1 MMKPK
6 ILLTMLSLFFAT
18 AFAESPSDTANFNVL
33 HGAAYY
39 NAVLT
44 PSEAPSVHRNIYTP
58 YLMYGSNLVALGPS
72 NAYGIASYTSNNQTS
87 FLAYL
92 NNMAM
97 LGIATKSFGFSIAF
111 DIDEKL
117 NFFKEKD
124 AYHKEETTEIHGRA
138 NNLTLRL
145 AFPMQSIDFLA
156 TLRYYQSNDSL
167 AMVDYAD
174 SEGKIDYDYHRLAHD
189 IYGVI
194 TFTNRPS
201 AKNFSWRTGGS
212 LGREFWWKD
221 STLKSTI
228 DPDDNYKHTSERDD
242 SYFYASLF
250 YNFGYIVLKSGNA
263 RVHVGNNATLNAYIF
278 DRVEDKDNH
287 RKDAYMRGTL
297 TLTPHLLAEYVLNEN
312 WVIWASADYSWSS
325 NAYREEYIE
334 LYKTEDETKNYF
346 TRFSTK
352 SGRVYTTTG
361 VLFRYKHLTLETS
374 IMSGFYNN
382 PFRGFTGN
390 TILFDFS
397 GIVTF

>member
-1 MMKPK
+1 MKPK
-6 ILLTMLSLFFAT
+6 LLLTMLSLFFAT
-18 AFAESPSDTANFNVL
+18 TFAENPSDTANFNVL
-33 HGAAYY
+33 HGVAYY
-39 NAVLT
+39 DAAAT
-44 PSEAPSVHRNIYTP
+44 PSEAPSVLRNLYSP
-58 YLMYGSNLVALGPS
+58 YLMYGSNLVALSPS
-72 NAYGIASYTSNNQTS
+72 SAYGIASYSSNDQTS

-97 LGIATKSFGFSIAF
+97 LGIATKSFGFSLAF

-117 NFFKEKD
+117 NFTKEKD
-124 AYHKEETTEIHGRA
+124 AYHKEETSEIQGRG

-145 AFPMQSIDFLA
+145 AIPMQSTDFLA
-156 TLRYYQSNDSL
+156 MLRYDQSNDSL
-167 AMVDYAD
+167 AMVDYSD
-174 SEGKIDYDYHRLAHD
+174 SEGKIDYDYHRMSHE
-189 IYGVI
+189 IYGSI
-194 TFTNRPS
+194 AFTNRPS
-201 AKNFSWRTGGS
+201 AKNFFWRTGGS
-212 LGREFWWKD
+212 VSREFWSKD
-221 STLKSTI
+221 SSLKSTI
-228 DPDDNYKHTSERDD
+228 DPDDNYKHSSERDD
-242 SYFYASLF
+242 SHFYASLF
-250 YNFGYIVLKSGNA
+250 YNFGYIALKSGNA
-263 RVHVGNNATLNAYIF
+263 RVHIGNNASISAYIY

-297 TLTPHLLAEYVLNEN
+297 TLTPNLLAEYVLNDN
-312 WVIWASADYSWSS
+312 WIIWAATSFSWSS

-361 VLFRYKHLTLETS
+361 ALFRYKHLMLETS

>member
-1 MMKPK
+1 
-6 ILLTMLSLFFAT
+6 MLSLFFAT
-18 AFAESPSDTANFNVL
+18 TFAENPSDTANFNVL
-33 HGAAYY
+33 HGVAYY
-39 NAVLT
+39 DAAAT
-44 PSEAPSVHRNIYTP
+44 PSEAPSVLRNLYSP
-58 YLMYGSNLVALGPS
+58 YLMYGSNLVALSPS
-72 NAYGIASYTSNNQTS
+72 SAYGIASYTSNDQTS

-97 LGIATKSFGFSIAF
+97 LGIATKSFGFSLAF

-117 NFFKEKD
+117 NFTKEKD
-124 AYHKEETTEIHGRA
+124 AYHKEETSEIQGRG

-145 AFPMQSIDFLA
+145 AIPMQSTDFLA
-156 TLRYYQSNDSL
+156 MLRYDQSNDSL
-167 AMVDYAD
+167 AMVDYSD
-174 SEGKIDYDYHRLAHD
+174 SEGKIDYDYHRMSHE
-189 IYGVI
+189 IYGSI
-194 TFTNRPS
+194 AFTNRPS
-201 AKNFSWRTGGS
+201 AKNFFWRTGGS
-212 LGREFWWKD
+212 VSREFWSKD
-221 STLKSTI
+221 SSLKSTI
-228 DPDDNYKHTSERDD
+228 DPDDNYKHSSERDD
-242 SYFYASLF
+242 SHFYASLF
-250 YNFGYIVLKSGNA
+250 YNFGYIALKSGNA
-263 RVHVGNNATLNAYIF
+263 RVHIGNNASIRAYIY

-297 TLTPHLLAEYVLNEN
+297 TLTPNLLAEYVLNDN
-312 WVIWASADYSWSS
+312 WIIWAATSFSWSS

-361 VLFRYKHLTLETS
+361 ALFRYKHLMLETS

>member
-1 MMKPK
+1 M
-6 ILLTMLSLFFAT
+6 TMLSLFFAT
-18 AFAESPSDTANFNVL
+18 TFAENPSDTANFNVL
-33 HGAAYY
+33 HGVAYY
-39 NAVLT
+39 DAAAT
-44 PSEAPSVHRNIYTP
+44 PSEAPSVLRNLYSP
-58 YLMYGSNLVALGPS
+58 YLMYGSNLVALSPS
-72 NAYGIASYTSNNQTS
+72 SAYGIASYTSNDQTS

-97 LGIATKSFGFSIAF
+97 LGIATKSFGFSLAF

-117 NFFKEKD
+117 NFTKEKD
-124 AYHKEETTEIHGRA
+124 AYHKEETSEIQGRG

-145 AFPMQSIDFLA
+145 AIPMQSTDFLA
-156 TLRYYQSNDSL
+156 MLRYDQSNDSL
-167 AMVDYAD
+167 AMVDYSD
-174 SEGKIDYDYHRLAHD
+174 SEGKIDYDYHRMSHE
-189 IYGVI
+189 IYGSI
-194 TFTNRPS
+194 AFTNRPS
-201 AKNFSWRTGGS
+201 AKNFFWRTGGS
-212 LGREFWWKD
+212 VSREFWSKD
-221 STLKSTI
+221 SSLKSTI
-228 DPDDNYKHTSERDD
+228 DPDDNYKHSSERDD
-242 SYFYASLF
+242 SHFYASLF
-250 YNFGYIVLKSGNA
+250 YNFGYIALKSGNA
-263 RVHVGNNATLNAYIF
+263 RVHIGNNASIRAYIY

-297 TLTPHLLAEYVLNEN
+297 TLTPNLLAEYVLNDN
-312 WVIWASADYSWSS
+312 WIIWAATSFSWSS

-361 VLFRYKHLTLETS
+361 ALFRYKHLMLETS

>member
-1 MMKPK
+1 MKPK
-6 ILLTMLSLFFAT
+6 LLLTMLSLFFAT
-18 AFAESPSDTANFNVL
+18 TFAENPSDTANFNVL
-33 HGAAYY
+33 HGVAYY
-39 NAVLT
+39 DAAAT
-44 PSEAPSVHRNIYTP
+44 PSEAPSVLRNLYSP
-58 YLMYGSNLVALGPS
+58 YLMYGSNLVALSPS
-72 NAYGIASYTSNNQTS
+72 SAYGIASYTSNDQTS

-97 LGIATKSFGFSIAF
+97 LGIATKSFGFSLAF

-117 NFFKEKD
+117 NFTKEKD
-124 AYHKEETTEIHGRA
+124 AYHKEETSEIQGRG

-145 AFPMQSIDFLA
+145 AIPMQSTDFLA
-156 TLRYYQSNDSL
+156 MLRYDQSNDSL
-167 AMVDYAD
+167 AMVDYSD
-174 SEGKIDYDYHRLAHD
+174 SEGKIDYDYHRMSHE
-189 IYGVI
+189 IYGSI
-194 TFTNRPS
+194 AFTNRPS
-201 AKNFSWRTGGS
+201 AKNFFWRTGGS
-212 LGREFWWKD
+212 VSREFWSKD
-221 STLKSTI
+221 SSLKSTI
-228 DPDDNYKHTSERDD
+228 DPDDNYKHSSERDD
-242 SYFYASLF
+242 SHFYASLF
-250 YNFGYIVLKSGNA
+250 YNFGYIALKSGNA
-263 RVHVGNNATLNAYIF
+263 RVHIGNNASISAYIY

-297 TLTPHLLAEYVLNEN
+297 TLTPNLLAEYVLNDN
-312 WVIWASADYSWSS
+312 WIIWAATSFSWSS

-361 VLFRYKHLTLETS
+361 ALFRYKHLMLETS

>member
-1 MMKPK
+1 MKPK
-6 ILLTMLSLFFAT
+6 LLLTMLSLFFAT
-18 AFAESPSDTANFNVL
+18 TFAENPSDTANFNVL
-33 HGAAYY
+33 HGVAYY
-39 NAVLT
+39 DAAAT
-44 PSEAPSVHRNIYTP
+44 PSEAPSVLRNLYSP
-58 YLMYGSNLVALGPS
+58 YLMYGSNLVALSPS
-72 NAYGIASYTSNNQTS
+72 SAYGITSYTSNDQTS

-97 LGIATKSFGFSIAF
+97 LGIATKSFGFSLAF

-117 NFFKEKD
+117 NFTKEKD
-124 AYHKEETTEIHGRA
+124 AYHKEETSEIQGRG

-145 AFPMQSIDFLA
+145 AIPMQSTDFLA
-156 TLRYYQSNDSL
+156 MLRYDQANDSL
-167 AMVDYAD
+167 AMVDYSD
-174 SEGKIDYDYHRLAHD
+174 SEGKIDYDYHRMSHE
-189 IYGVI
+189 IYGSI
-194 TFTNRPS
+194 AFTNRPS
-201 AKNFSWRTGGS
+201 AKNFFWRTGGS
-212 LGREFWWKD
+212 VSREFWSKD
-221 STLKSTI
+221 SSLKSTI
-228 DPDDNYKHTSERDD
+228 DPDDNYKHSSERDD
-242 SYFYASLF
+242 SHFYASLF
-250 YNFGYIVLKSGNA
+250 YNFGYIALKSGNA
-263 RVHVGNNATLNAYIF
+263 RVHIGNNASISAYIY

-297 TLTPHLLAEYVLNEN
+297 TLTPNLLAEYVLNDN
-312 WVIWASADYSWSS
+312 WIIWAATSFSWSS

-361 VLFRYKHLTLETS
+361 ALFRYKHLMLETS